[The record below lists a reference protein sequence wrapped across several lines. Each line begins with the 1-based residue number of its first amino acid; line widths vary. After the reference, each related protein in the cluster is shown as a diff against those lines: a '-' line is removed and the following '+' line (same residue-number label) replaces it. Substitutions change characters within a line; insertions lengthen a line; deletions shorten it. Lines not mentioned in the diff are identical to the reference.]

1 MISSLSSNA
10 ATSVQNTVLDMEV
23 TRVQGKDGS
32 NKSPIRRLM
41 GPRKVEGQEN
51 VDKKSLDYVLRSGLA
66 GGLAGCAVCYVAHHH
81 F

>member
-1 MISSLSSNA
+1 MILSLSSNA
-10 ATSVQNTVLDMEV
+10 ATSFQNTALDMEV
-23 TRVQGKDGS
+23 TRVQGKDES
-32 NKSPIRRLM
+32 NISPSRRLM